1 MSTTT
6 TTTVPA
12 EVQLT
17 PAQTKIQSLLRST
30 ELRISLITT
39 HLRALRLEKTLL
51 LAVLPPLRKQSPADI
66 NRVNELGEKILA
78 VERRMERDEEHKK
91 WLEEAMRATVE

>member
-51 LAVLPPLRKQSPADI
+51 LPILPPPREQSPADI
-66 NRVNELGEKILA
+66 NRVKELGEKILA
-78 VERRMERDEEHKK
+78 VEGRMEGDEEHKK
-91 WLEEAMRATVE
+91 WFEEAMRATVK